1 MNVNLKNY
9 RNINE
14 LNLELDEGKVNFI
27 YGMSGSGKS
36 SIAKALLGEIGENNI
51 PYGKTSKDVFI
62 KLNPIINKED
72 CSIFDENT
80 QKQLLINRDENNNMF
95 SIIFAEK
102 SELDEIENDIS
113 TLLSRINSKRES
125 LLRYVSNVEKMIKK
139 INHRSMSKKGKFS
152 SSSSIEK
159 IKSEIINPKYKTYYN
174 FIHNNGLEYVE
185 WIEKGAT
192 FPLYNDNKCPFC
204 SRKLSESKKEKIK
217 TILEIKPEQYSIIVD
232 SQDILNDIGISVP
245 NFSYKRE
252 INKLEQELYD
262 AYNNELI
269 INNIYNMVD
278 SYSSNMLN
286 IKEMEKIKLSNSLK
300 ELFPDF
306 EEIINEFNDNLKEIK
321 IKFSKYKSKTSKIV
335 ANNLK
340 KLNDQL
346 KLFSIKYEFSI
357 GNYDV
362 AKQKATVFLKST
374 KDKYDIDRTE
384 NLSYGEKNFIA
395 LLLFLLSNTKKY
407 VVIDDPASSYDE
419 NRRKNIY
426 ELFYD
431 FHNKKTFLV
440 LSHDQVFIKYAIL
453 GIKDKRTKKY
463 IDNTGK
469 IICLENNLGNCLSK
483 NISVDDFGALNSQ
496 INDFIKNTE
505 MPYYRMIMNLRLLAE
520 TSKSL
525 EKNDKIVYEY
535 LSAILHRCCRACVQD
550 ELKKKEITEKEVL
563 NIIYDKYKIRLKM
576 QPDDIFE
583 GFNYDDLTNFEKVI
597 YKREEEKLKREN
609 TGKRKKSY
617 LEKEFDDIV
626 HLNNKYFI
634 SLNPYLFNIFSEC
647 VYQNI

>member
-27 YGMSGSGKS
+27 YGTSGSGKS

-51 PYGKTSKDVFI
+51 PYGKTNKDVFI
-62 KLNPIINKED
+62 ELNPIINKED

-80 QKQLLINRDENNNMF
+80 QKQLLINRNENNNMY

-102 SELDEIENDIS
+102 NELDKIKNDIS
-113 TLLSRINSKRES
+113 ILLSKINSKREA
-125 LLRYVSNVEKMIKK
+125 LFRYVSNVENMIKK
-139 INHRSMSKKGKFS
+139 INHKAMSKKGIFS
-152 SSSSIEK
+152 AKSSIEK
-159 IKSEIINPKYKTYYN
+159 IKTEIVNPKYKTYSN
-174 FIHNNGLEYVE
+174 FIHKNGLEYVE

-192 FPLYNDNKCPFC
+192 FPLYDDNKCPFC
-204 SRKLSESKKEKIK
+204 SRKLTESKKEKIK

-232 SQDILNDIGISVP
+232 SQDVLTDIGISVP

-252 INKLEQELYD
+252 IKKLEQELYD
-262 AYNNELI
+262 AYNNKNI
-269 INNIYNMVD
+269 INNLYNMVD

-286 IKEMEKIKLSNSLK
+286 INKMEKIKLSSSLK
-300 ELFPDF
+300 KLFPDF
-306 EEIINEFNDNLKEIK
+306 EEIINDFNNNLKEIK
-321 IKFSKYKSKTSKIV
+321 TKFGKYKTKTSKIV

-340 KLNDQL
+340 RINTYLE
-346 KLFSIKYEFSI
+346 LFSIQYKFSI
-357 GNYDV
+357 ENYDV
-362 AKQKATVFLKST
+362 AKQKATVFLIST
-374 KDKYDIDRTE
+374 KDEKQMDRTE

-483 NISVDDFGALNSQ
+483 NIGVDDFGTLNSQ

-535 LSAILHRCCRACVQD
+535 LSAILHRHCRACVQD
-550 ELKKKEITEKEVL
+550 ELKKNETTEKEVL

-609 TGKRKKSY
+609 SGKRKKSY